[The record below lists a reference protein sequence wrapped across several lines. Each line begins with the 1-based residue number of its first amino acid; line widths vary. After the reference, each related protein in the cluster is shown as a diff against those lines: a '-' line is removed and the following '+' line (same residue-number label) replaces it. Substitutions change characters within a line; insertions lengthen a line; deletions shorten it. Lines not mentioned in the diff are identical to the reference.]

1 MEITCPNC
9 EHKFF
14 ATTRRAEC
22 VNCSQEFDVWAVLGA
37 VNGASRYAPERSPQ
51 FDDAPDTAP
60 FAVSA
65 DEVLE
70 IPPPA
75 PVEESTPEPAPVLDE
90 SFSSLPPEAVAAFSP
105 PKFALATFDDFGTER
120 PRSKNWMLA
129 GGLAAIM
136 VIAAGGYYLLGEPD
150 SPGEQT
156 ALPVVSAA
164 AASAPPEASET
175 SGEPS
180 AAALRTDA
188 PNQPVQDAP
197 QQPDEAAT
205 KAKSAAKSPEK
216 QEEKSAPGVE
226 MAETQ
231 PATRPR
237 IVGSPEQ
244 PLVNFAVQVASRP
257 SEAEA
262 RSIADRLRTV
272 GASARVVRAELA
284 GRGVWYRVHVGSFET
299 RAEAE
304 RYGAQLKR
312 AGTIEDY
319 LVADLRP
326 R

>member
-14 ATTRRAEC
+14 ATTRRAAC
-22 VNCSQEFDVWAVLGA
+22 ANCSQEFDVWAVLGA
-37 VNGASRYAPERSPQ
+37 VNGASRYAPEGSAQ
-51 FDDAPDTAP
+51 FDDADDDAP
-60 FAVSA
+60 FAA
-65 DEVLE
+65 APDEILD
-70 IPPPA
+70 IPA
-75 PVEESTPEPAPVLDE
+75 PAPAEESTPEPAPVLDE

-105 PKFALATFDDFGTER
+105 PKFALATFDDFETER
-120 PRSKNWMLA
+120 PRSRNWMLA
-129 GGLAAIM
+129 GGLAAIL

-150 SPGEQT
+150 SPGEQ
-156 ALPVVSAA
+156 AVLPAVSAA
-164 AASAPPEASET
+164 AASAQPEASET
-175 SGEPS
+175 SVEPS
-180 AAALRTDA
+180 AAALQTDA

-197 QQPDEAAT
+197 QQSDEGAA

-216 QEEKSAPGVE
+216 QEEKSGPSVDA
-226 MAETQ
+226 AETQ

-237 IVGSPEQ
+237 IVGSPAQ
-244 PLVNFAVQVASRP
+244 PPGNFAVQVASRP

-262 RSIADRLRTV
+262 RTIADRLRTG

-284 GRGVWYRVHVGSFET
+284 SRGVWYRVQVGSFET

>member
-22 VNCSQEFDVWAVLGA
+22 AKCSQEFDVWAVLGA
-37 VNGASRYAPERSPQ
+37 VHGASRYAPEGSAQ
-51 FDDAPDTAP
+51 FGDADDGAP

-65 DEVLE
+65 DEVLD

-75 PVEESTPEPAPVLDE
+75 PVEEPTPERAPVLDE

-105 PKFALATFDDFGTER
+105 PKFALATFNDFDTER

-129 GGLAAIM
+129 GGLAAIL

-150 SPGEQT
+150 SPGEHA
-156 ALPVVSAA
+156 ALPAVSAA
-164 AASAPPEASET
+164 VASEQPEVSET
-175 SGEPS
+175 LGEPP
-180 AAALRTDA
+180 AAALQTDA
-188 PNQPVQDAP
+188 PNRPAQDVP
-197 QQPDEAAT
+197 QQPDEGAT

-216 QEEKSAPGVE
+216 QEEKSGPGVE
-226 MAETQ
+226 AAETQ

-237 IVGSPEQ
+237 IVGSSEQ
-244 PLVNFAVQVASRP
+244 PPGNFAIQVASRP

-262 RSIADRLRTV
+262 RTIADRLRTA
-272 GASARVVRAELA
+272 GASVRVVRAELA
-284 GRGVWYRVHVGSFET
+284 GRGVWYRVQAGSFET